1 MNLTMTKIRLILAIG
16 AVSVFSFTALAVEQ
30 APSEDRAPV
39 ICSPERL
46 LNEPLSNPNATN
58 ILGLS
63 NALTRMIEQE
73 IASPIPENAC
83 RTQEGISS
91 FYGRGDG
98 FAGKQTANGEIFKPE
113 LMTAAHR
120 TLPFGTIVEV
130 RNLANGKTVKVRI
143 NDRGP
148 YHKRRILDLSY
159 GAAQRIGLVQA
170 GHGQVEL
177 KICGQK
183 KKNT

>member
-1 MNLTMTKIRLILAIG
+1 MNSTMQKTRQILAIG
-16 AVSVFSFTALAVEQ
+16 AVTVFSFMAIADEQ
-30 APSEDRAPV
+30 APSKDRAPV
-39 ICSPERL
+39 ICSPEKL
-46 LNEPLSNPNATN
+46 LNEPLSIPNSTN
-58 ILGLS
+58 IIELS
-63 NALTRMIEQE
+63 DTLTKMIELE
-73 IASPIPENAC
+73 IANPVPENAC

-91 FYGRGDG
+91 YYGHGDG
-98 FAGKQTANGEIFKPE
+98 FAGKKTATGEIFKPE